1 MKINYIQKILLFALA
16 IILLA
21 SCSPM
26 GQLYTTVFM
35 APMIQLP
42 KDIKNIGIVNRSL
55 PVDIKGNKAWTTLE
69 ALVSG
74 EGIMEDRNGSFS
86 AMSGA
91 EVHFNMDTIVRATQ
105 LRELLLP
112 GLGAGKLNPSLSFD
126 IVDSICSTNNFD
138 ALLVLESF
146 DSDQRNSQTTY
157 ALMELANTAITGKA
171 PNLNSAPDWTDVF
184 ISMNWRLYDNKRKI
198 ILDEAVIADRFGSDR
213 YRYDIADFAKRD
225 GIQACSYIG
234 GRVYASRI
242 YASRQRVYRDFFRRK
257 GPELKM
263 AARMMDVGDLNGAK
277 DAWFALTNHHKRKV
291 AGRACYNTAVGLE
304 LEGDIDAALE
314 WCRKSYTVYRIRE
327 ARNYSSFLMNRRSQL
342 GAR

>member
-55 PVDIKGNKAWTTLE
+55 PVDNKGNKAWTTLE

-112 GLGAGKLNPSLSFD
+112 GLGARKLNPSLSFD

-213 YRYDIADFAKRD
+213 FW
-225 GIQACSYIG
+225 IQHFS
-234 GRVYASRI
+234 
-242 YASRQRVYRDFFRRK
+242 
-257 GPELKM
+257 
-263 AARMMDVGDLNGAK
+263 
-277 DAWFALTNHHKRKV
+277 
-291 AGRACYNTAVGLE
+291 
-304 LEGDIDAALE
+304 
-314 WCRKSYTVYRIRE
+314 
-327 ARNYSSFLMNRRSQL
+327 
-342 GAR
+342 

>member
-1 MKINYIQKILLFALA
+1 MKTNYIPKILLFALA
-16 IILLA
+16 IIMLA

-26 GQLYTTVFM
+26 GQLYTTVYTP
-35 APMIQLP
+35 PMIQLP

-55 PVDIKGNKAWTTLE
+55 PVDNKGNKAWTTLE
-69 ALVSG
+69 ALVTG

-86 AMSGA
+86 AISGA

-146 DSDQRNSQTTY
+146 DSDQRNSQTSY
-157 ALMELANTAITGKA
+157 AIRELANSAITGNLPTLNNA
-171 PNLNSAPDWTDVF
+171 PSWTDVF

-198 ILDEAVIADRFGSDR
+198 ILDEAVIADRFGTDR
-213 YRYDIADFAKRD
+213 YRYDVADFAKRD

-242 YASRQRVYRDFFRRK
+242 YPSRVRVYRDFFRRK

-263 AARMMDVGDLNGAK
+263 AARMMDVGDLEGAK

-304 LEGDIDAALE
+304 LEGDMDAALE
-314 WCRKSYTVYRIRE
+314 WCRKSFTIYRIRQ
-327 ARNYSSFLMNRRSQL
+327 ARNYSSFLMNRMSQL
-342 GAR
+342 RPR